1 MKTIKEIIVEEKDI
15 DGLNHVNNSVYLN
28 YLEHGREDWYIK
40 NAGYS
45 YEDFHEA
52 NLGTVV
58 LRIDILYRK
67 EALLHD
73 RLRVITIPKK
83 LGNTSYVFEQEIIND
98 KDELICEATV
108 TKVQI
113 DFTTRKSRPVIEE
126 IASKFRE
133 YLGTE

>member
-1 MKTIKEIIVEEKDI
+1 MDAEKQIIVSEEDI

-28 YLEHGREDWYIK
+28 YLEHGREAWYIK

-45 YEDFHEA
+45 YEDFHQA

-58 LRIDILYRK
+58 LRIDILYKK

-73 RLRVITIPKK
+73 VLWVITAPKK
-83 LGNTSYVFEQEIIND
+83 LGNTSFVFQQQIINQD
-98 KDELICEATV
+98 DEIICEAEV
-108 TKVQI
+108 TKVMI

-126 IASKFRE
+126 IARNFRE
-133 YLGTE
+133 VRNG